1 VVQIGSAVLAGP
13 GYDAWMLILVRHAMP
28 DYRAEVPPDR
38 WELGEDGRSAARR
51 LGAVLPS
58 GALLV
63 ASAEPK
69 AWQTLESLGPVTR
82 DRRFNEVGRV
92 EPWEGDYLRL
102 RREYVNGA
110 DRSGWEPRDQVAA
123 RFAAAVSDYLS
134 AADGRPLVVATHGMA
149 MTIWLSAAIG
159 LADPAGFW
167 SDLRF
172 PDAHRVELGAGAM
185 ARFVSPMSSSS

>member
-1 VVQIGSAVLAGP
+1 
-13 GYDAWMLILVRHAMP
+13 MLILVRHAMP
-28 DYRAEVPPDR
+28 DYSAEVAPDR

-51 LGAVLPS
+51 LGPVLPS

-69 AWQTLESLGPVTR
+69 AWQTLESFGPVTH
-82 DRRFNEVGRV
+82 DRRFNEVSRI

-110 DRSGWEPRDQVAA
+110 DHPGWEPRGHVTV
-123 RFAAAVSDYLS
+123 RFAAAVSDYL
-134 AADGRPLVVATHGMA
+134 AGAGDRPVVVAAHGMA

-159 LADPAGFW
+159 LADLAGFW

-172 PDAHRVELGAGAM
+172 PDAHRVELGAGTL
-185 ARFVSPMSSSS
+185 ARLAADPDPGH